1 MGDRTSSSDAR
12 SLRAQLEGLNRVQQH
27 EVAYRWAVA
36 NGKLIDLLGDFA
48 KQRQLLLFQ
57 SGNEC
62 ENWLDSVLN
71 IVYKMNMLV
80 HVGEDLARLFDRID
94 AYNLLFPAT
103 ALRFIGF
110 QAMSSSNVYPIFIQ
124 PFIPNAR
131 FATEQEI
138 TDYMQRL
145 GFQPAPKDGEFEN
158 EQDILS
164 DIKPKNVICN
174 ASNDIFVIDAEVQIK
189 Q

>member
-1 MGDRTSSSDAR
+1 MGNRTSSSDAR

-27 EVAYRWAVA
+27 ERAYHWAVE

-62 ENWLDSVLN
+62 ENWLDPVLN

-80 HVGEDLARLFDRID
+80 HVGENIARLFDRID
-94 AYNLLFPAT
+94 AYNQIFPAT

-131 FATEQEI
+131 FATTEEI
-138 TDYMQRL
+138 TKYMQDI
-145 GFQPAPKDGEFEN
+145 GFRPTSKDGEFEN
-158 EQDILS
+158 DQYIVS

-174 ASNDIFVIDAEVQIK
+174 TSNDIFVIDAEIQTK
-189 Q
+189 

>member
-1 MGDRTSSSDAR
+1 MGNRTSSSDAR

-62 ENWLDSVLN
+62 ENWLDPVLN

-80 HVGEDLARLFDRID
+80 HVGENIARLFDRID
-94 AYNLLFPAT
+94 AYNRLFPAT

-131 FATEQEI
+131 FATNEEI
-138 TDYMQRL
+138 AGYMQSI
-145 GFQPAPKDGEFEN
+145 GFHPTSKEGEFEN
-158 EQDILS
+158 DQYIVS
-164 DIKPKNVICN
+164 DLKPKNVICN
-174 ASNDIFVIDAEVQIK
+174 ASNDILVIDAEVQAK
-189 Q
+189 